1 MQSEPP
7 ADKSRY
13 DLVMASRLV
22 RTLLYSLLATTVA
35 IVSFI
40 GYLAYRILNPDLQ
53 EMTGSNV
60 RLILDS
66 GEVQS
71 LIAKESFFAAREKVE
86 VDRYFRTPAAE
97 REPVE
102 KYIPERI
109 AFLNAMEQVV
119 SVPVPANAYCR
130 VLKQSN
136 TICSRYPDQNPTYIK
151 VRITRGPAKGQ
162 EGWGC
167 EGDGLFRVVAWP

>member
-1 MQSEPP
+1 
-7 ADKSRY
+7 
-13 DLVMASRLV
+13 MASRFV
-22 RTLLYSLLATTVA
+22 RTFLYSLLATTVV

-53 EMTGSNV
+53 EMTGTNV

-66 GEVQS
+66 DEVQS
-71 LIAKESFFAAREKVE
+71 LIAEQSSFAAREKVE
-86 VDRYFRTPAAE
+86 VDRYFRTPVAE

-102 KYIPERI
+102 KYVPERI
-109 AFLNAMEQVV
+109 AFLKAMAEAASV
-119 SVPVPANAYCR
+119 SVPANSYCR
-130 VLKQSN
+130 VLKQSE
-136 TICSRYPDQNPTYIK
+136 TICSRSPVENPRYIK

-167 EGDGLFRVVAWP
+167 EGDGLFRVIAWP